1 MSEWVSEFGHCTE
14 SLTQNTQTEE
24 NLNEENRKCA
34 RKNNA
39 DDSDD
44 DDNSSNSNER
54 HWRESAKD
62 GEKPLKLFQIKLLA
76 QTVALVASV
85 FYTNF

>member
-1 MSEWVSEFGHCTE
+1 MSEFGHCTE

-39 DDSDD
+39 NDDDD

-54 HWRESAKD
+54 H
-62 GEKPLKLFQIKLLA
+62 
-76 QTVALVASV
+76 
-85 FYTNF
+85 